1 MVDDA
6 LSPWLGGEAGMSITT
21 SMSSARSGPASAAL
35 VSTSTSIF
43 LQLGLPAL
51 SGAISKSMQ
60 FGLPELSG
68 AGG

>member
-1 MVDDA
+1 
-6 LSPWLGGEAGMSITT
+6 
-21 SMSSARSGPASAAL
+21 MSSARSGLASAAL
-35 VSTSTSIF
+35 VPTSTSIF

-60 FGLPELSG
+60 FGRPELSG